1 MYVDALTLVDPS
13 TVVNTCRTIGPMPTL
28 TRPLLP
34 LLEEPGELCCAPL
47 AAAQLSEADADVL
60 AGRLKA
66 LADPARLRL
75 LSMVLAAGECCGC
88 DLTEPL
94 ALSQPTVSHHLKVLV
109 DAGILRRE
117 KRGRWAWFSP
127 VPGALGALA
136 AILGAV
142 AEPTT
147 AGA

>member
-1 MYVDALTLVDPS
+1 
-13 TVVNTCRTIGPMPTL
+13 
-28 TRPLLP
+28 
-34 LLEEPGELCCAPL
+34 
-47 AAAQLSEADADVL
+47 
-60 AGRLKA
+60 
-66 LADPARLRL
+66 
-75 LSMVLAAGECCGC
+75 
-88 DLTEPL
+88 
-94 ALSQPTVSHHLKVLV
+94 VSHHLKVLV

>member
-1 MYVDALTLVDPS
+1 MHQPLSADDAL
-13 TVVNTCRTIGPMPTL
+13 
-28 TRPLLP
+28 
-34 LLEEPGELCCAPL
+34 EL
-47 AAAQLSEADADVL
+47 AAT
-60 AGRLKA
+60 LKA
-66 LADPARLRL
+66 IAAPTRLRL
-75 LSMVLAAGECCGC
+75 ISMISAHAAGESCVC

-94 ALSQPTVSHHLKVLV
+94 GLSQPTVSHHLKVLV

-142 AEPTT
+142 AEPVL
-147 AGA
+147 APGAIIA